1 MSHRIQ
7 AVQPGSIA
15 DQLGILPGDELLN
28 INGHKIV
35 DWIDY
40 QAFCASEQIS
50 LLVAHNDEQIEYEF
64 EKDEYEPLGLE
75 FSKELMSGV
84 RNCCNHCLFCFV
96 DQLPI
101 GTRSSMHVKDDD
113 WRLSL
118 LSGNYVTLTNVG
130 DKELERI
137 IKRKASPLYI
147 SVHATDPA
155 LRSLLLGTPRAAG
168 LMDQLRRLA
177 KGGIRF
183 HAQAVVCPGYND
195 GQVLECTA
203 KDLAE
208 LYPACETFALVPVG
222 LTNHRKGLTQLKPFD
237 YDSANRLVDQVAA
250 LQSRFRER
258 WGVSF
263 IYAADEFYVLA
274 NRQTPPDDWYDGY
287 MQIDN
292 GIGLMRMLETDMEDA
307 YPLAKLDQAQPGK
320 VAIVTGESAA
330 GFLKQLLAK
339 YSVPTVDVTVHP
351 VKNNFFGDSVTVAG
365 LVTGSDI
372 VAQFAEH
379 SASYDRVLIT
389 QTMLRKGEDVF
400 LDDMR
405 LEQLCQALA
414 CPVIVVEERAECL
427 LNAVAGKQ
435 IVEVF

>member
-1 MSHRIQ
+1 MSHSIQ

-15 DQLGILPGDELLN
+15 DQLGIVPGDELIT
-28 INGHKIV
+28 INGRKIV

-40 QAFCASEQIS
+40 QAFCAAEQIS
-50 LLVAHNDEQIEYEF
+50 LLVARNDEQIEYEF

-75 FSKELMSGV
+75 FAEELMSNV

-96 DQLPI
+96 DQLPQ
-101 GTRSSMHVKDDD
+101 GTRNTMHVKDDD

-137 IKRKASPLYI
+137 IERQASPLYI

-155 LRSLLLGTPRAAG
+155 LRSTLLGTPRAAA
-168 LMDQLRRLA
+168 LMDQLKRLA
-177 KGGIRF
+177 EGGIHF

-195 GQVLECTA
+195 GSALQQTA
-203 KDLAE
+203 EDLAV

-222 LTNHRKGLTQLKPFD
+222 LTGHRQGLTQLKPFD
-237 YDSANRLVDQVAA
+237 YDSANRLIDQVAL
-250 LQSRFRER
+250 LQSQFRQH
-258 WGVSF
+258 WGISF
-263 IYAADEFYVLA
+263 VYAADEFYVLA
-274 NRQTPPDDWYDGY
+274 DRQTPPDDCYDGY

-292 GIGLMRMLETDMEDA
+292 GIGLMRMLETDMEDI
-307 YPLAKLDQAQPGK
+307 YPLIKPDQAKPGK
-320 VAIVTGESAA
+320 VAIVTGQSAA
-330 GFLKQLLAK
+330 GFLKRLMAK
-339 YSVPTVDVTVHP
+339 HPLPGVEVAVHP
-351 VKNNFFGDSVTVAG
+351 IKNDFFGDSVTVAG

-372 VAQFAEH
+372 VAQF
-379 SASYDRVLIT
+379 SGLSGDYDRVLIT
-389 QTMLRKGEDVF
+389 QNMLRKGEDVF

-405 LEQLCQALA
+405 LEQLRKAIA
-414 CPVIVVEERAECL
+414 CPVVAVEERAECL
-427 LNAVAGKQ
+427 LNALAGEQ